1 MFMCFEELTDSRR
14 QKSDPAA
21 PCFYSLYNPAMVR
34 FILILAICTPLL
46 RSGTA
51 DLILHNGKI
60 VTVDTKFSITEAV
73 AMKDGR
79 ITAAGPSKT
88 VLANERGPQTR
99 VIDLQG
105 RTVLP
110 GLMDSHVHAYSAG
123 LSEFQRPMARID
135 SIETLQA
142 YLRAEAKKVARGD
155 WIVVPLPFPTRLKE
169 MRMPTRTDL
178 DVVTDHP
185 VLLDHGFMVVVN
197 SAGLERSGIDRN
209 TQPPAEGEIVKD
221 EHGEPTG
228 ILRNARSLLKGAP
241 ARAQHPAEGLTEEQK
256 ARALEHMLK
265 LYVAAGITSIKD
277 REANTGQEIPLY
289 QKLHA
294 EGRLPLRV
302 VLTWHL
308 DTFRPKEEI
317 LQEIASAPYRPR
329 AGDDWLKFDTFKVY
343 LDGGMLLGTAYQR
356 STYGSFAKQLYG
368 QTDMSDRGKPFIE
381 PETLYEIYKA
391 ARAQGWQITAHV
403 QGGAAIDLLV
413 DTFER
418 LDREQPI
425 AASRSHVIHASFQS
439 KATVEK
445 MGRLGIL
452 ADAQPAWLYC
462 DSAALRKVF
471 TYDGMRFFFPLRTYI
486 DNGVKVAG
494 GSDHMTGY
502 DKNNA
507 TNPYNP
513 FLGMWVSV
521 TRKNKQGEI
530 IHPDERVTREEA
542 LKMYTIWGAYMEFNE
557 DKKGSIEPGKFADL
571 VVIDRDYLT
580 CPEDEIRAIEPLMT
594 IIDGKIAYE
603 RPAH

>member
-1 MFMCFEELTDSRR
+1 MR
-14 QKSDPAA
+14 
-21 PCFYSLYNPAMVR
+21 
-34 FILILAICTPLL
+34 LILFLAIATPLL

-60 VTVDTKFSITEAV
+60 VTVDAKFSITEAV
-73 AMKDGR
+73 AMKDGT
-79 ITAAGPSKT
+79 ITAIGPSKA
-88 VLANERGPQTR
+88 VLAKERGPQTR
-99 VIDLQG
+99 VIDLKG
-105 RTVLP
+105 GTVLP
-110 GLMDSHVHAYSAG
+110 GLIDSHVHAYSAG
-123 LSEFQRPMARID
+123 LSEFRRPMARID

-142 YLRAEAKKVARGD
+142 HLRAEAKKISTGE

-169 MRMPTRTDL
+169 MRMPTRRDL
-178 DVVTDHP
+178 DVITDHP

-197 SAGLERSGIDRN
+197 SAGLERSGIDHN
-209 TQPPAEGEIVKD
+209 TRPPAEGEIVKD

-228 ILRNARSLLKGAP
+228 ILRNARSLLKGVP
-241 ARAQHPAEGLTEEQK
+241 DRRAQHPAEGLTEEQK
-256 ARALEHMLK
+256 AQALERMLK
-265 LYVAAGITSIKD
+265 MYVAAGITSIKD

-289 QKLHA
+289 QKLRA

-356 STYGSFAKQLYG
+356 ATYGSFARQLYG
-368 QTDMSDRGKPFIE
+368 QTDMSDRGKPFVE
-381 PETLYEIYKA
+381 PETLYEIYHA
-391 ARAQGWQITAHV
+391 ARAKGWQLTAHV

-418 LDREQPI
+418 LNREEPI
-425 AASRSHVIHASFQS
+425 GPTRSHVIHASFQS
-439 KATVEK
+439 KETVQK

-462 DSAALRKVF
+462 DSGALRKVF
-471 TYDGMRFFFPLRTYI
+471 SYDGMRYFFPLRTYI
-486 DNGVKVAG
+486 DAGVKVAG

-502 DKNNA
+502 DKNHA

-513 FLGMWVSV
+513 FLGMGVSV
-521 TRKNKQGEI
+521 TRKNAQGEI

-542 LKMYTIWGAYMEFNE
+542 LRMYTTWGAYMEFNE
-557 DKKGSIEPGKFADL
+557 DKKGSIEPGKLADL

-580 CPEDEIRAIEPLMT
+580 CPEDEIRAIEPVLT

-603 RPAH
+603 RAGR